1 MIIYMYV
8 GGEYVDETKFLMKDV
23 VNTFAFVWMLM
34 KHDEK
39 KTAWNWHVLGLRTV
53 QHQVQDN
60 LRGHQLHG

>member
-1 MIIYMYV
+1 ML
-8 GGEYVDETKFLMKDV
+8 GGEYVNETKFLMKDL
-23 VNTFAFVWMLM
+23 VNTILHFLDG
-34 KHDEK
+34 DETWWK